1 MPSDHGGFQP
11 SVARD
16 VRGMSRAVFLD
27 RDGTMI
33 RDKHYLG
40 DPEGVEWFPG
50 ARKALRRLHETGFK
64 LVVVTNQSGVARGL
78 IEERD
83 VQSVHERIRRDLRD
97 CGVSLAGI
105 YYCPYLA
112 DAPREEYRRE
122 SPMRKPAP
130 GMIRCAARELD
141 LTPGASYMVGDKP
154 SDVEAGRRADCS
166 TVLVRTGADCGSLEE
181 GDAGD
186 RKPDAVRD
194 DLPGAVEWILRD
206 GGDAGGDR

>member
-1 MPSDHGGFQP
+1 M
-11 SVARD
+11 ARD
-16 VRGMSRAVFLD
+16 VTGMSRAVFLD

-50 ARKALRRLHETGFK
+50 ARKALRRLHETGYR

-83 VQSVHERIRRDLRD
+83 VRSVHERIRRDLRD
-97 CGVSLAGI
+97 CGVPLAGI

-112 DAPREEYRRE
+112 DAPCAEYRRE

-130 GMIRCAARELD
+130 GMLRRASRELD

-154 SDVEAGRRADCS
+154 SDVEAGRRAECT
-166 TVLVRTGADCGSLEE
+166 TVLVRTGEGSRALEE
-181 GDAGD
+181 WDPGDP
-186 RKPDAVRD
+186 KPDAVRD
-194 DLPGAVEWILRD
+194 DLSGAVEWILRD
-206 GGDAGGDR
+206 GEAPGGIVEN